1 MLAESRNLF
10 CSFTF
15 AGDMFVPVED
25 VQPLDSV
32 LLQEAQVFFK
42 MGRISAF
49 FMCQ

>member
-32 LLQEAQVFFK
+32 LLQEAQVFK

-49 FMCQ
+49 FVCQ